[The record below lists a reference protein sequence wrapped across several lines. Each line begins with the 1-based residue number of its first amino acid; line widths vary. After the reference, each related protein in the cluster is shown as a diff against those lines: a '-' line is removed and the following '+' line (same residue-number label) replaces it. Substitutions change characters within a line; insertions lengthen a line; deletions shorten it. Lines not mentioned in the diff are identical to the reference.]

1 MAEIREGSAPNFAP
15 PVEEGMVF
23 EFEDEKGE
31 ISQLEFLGL
40 ILHDEQRFG
49 FFFPV
54 DEDDP
59 AGSSGE
65 VLILEVTDLDEEG
78 QPCEFE
84 LLDDEEIAAQIY
96 DEFREATKDLYDLY
110 QNKHFHARHIT
121 FAWINGLYN
130 R

>member
-15 PVEEGMVF
+15 PVEEGTVF

-40 ILHDEQRFG
+40 ILHDELRFG

-96 DEFREATKDLYDLY
+96 DEFREATKDLYD
-110 QNKHFHARHIT
+110 FE
-121 FAWINGLYN
+121 
-130 R
+130 

>member
-31 ISQLEFLGL
+31 ISQLVFLGL

-49 FFFPV
+49 FFYPV
-54 DEDDP
+54 EEDDP

-96 DEFREATKDLYDLY
+96 DEFREATKDLYD
-110 QNKHFHARHIT
+110 FE
-121 FAWINGLYN
+121 
-130 R
+130 

>member
-49 FFFPV
+49 FFFLV

-96 DEFREATKDLYDLY
+96 DEFREATKDLYD
-110 QNKHFHARHIT
+110 FE
-121 FAWINGLYN
+121 
-130 R
+130 

>member
-40 ILHDEQRFG
+40 ILHD

-96 DEFREATKDLYDLY
+96 DEFREATKDLYD
-110 QNKHFHARHIT
+110 FE
-121 FAWINGLYN
+121 
-130 R
+130 

>member
-49 FFFPV
+49 LFFPV
-54 DEDDP
+54 VEDDP

-65 VLILEVTDLDEEG
+65 VLMLEVTDLDEEG

-96 DEFREATKDLYDLY
+96 DEFREATKDLYD
-110 QNKHFHARHIT
+110 FE
-121 FAWINGLYN
+121 
-130 R
+130 

>member
-31 ISQLEFLGL
+31 ISRLEFLGL

-54 DEDDP
+54 DEDDL

-96 DEFREATKDLYDLY
+96 DEFREATKDLYD
-110 QNKHFHARHIT
+110 FE
-121 FAWINGLYN
+121 
-130 R
+130 

>member
-1 MAEIREGSAPNFAP
+1 MRNGRNPRGLRAQLRPARRRGHGVRVRGREGQ
-15 PVEEGMVF
+15 
-23 EFEDEKGE
+23 

-96 DEFREATKDLYDLY
+96 DEFREATKDLYD
-110 QNKHFHARHIT
+110 FE
-121 FAWINGLYN
+121 
-130 R
+130 

>member
-78 QPCEFE
+78 QPCNSSF
-84 LLDDEEIAAQIY
+84 LMTRKSPPRFMTNSVRPQ
-96 DEFREATKDLYDLY
+96 KDLYD
-110 QNKHFHARHIT
+110 FE
-121 FAWINGLYN
+121 
-130 R
+130 

>member
-1 MAEIREGSAPNFAP
+1 MSEASHWWERRPEAAGALGAL
-15 PVEEGMVF
+15 GMGLLF
-23 EFEDEKGE
+23 GTGFDP
-31 ISQLEFLGL
+31 LGWQWMSL
-40 ILHDEQRFG
+40 IALVG
-49 FFFPV
+49 FFPV

-96 DEFREATKDLYDLY
+96 DEFREATKDLYD
-110 QNKHFHARHIT
+110 FE
-121 FAWINGLYN
+121 
-130 R
+130 

>member
-54 DEDDP
+54 DEDDS

-96 DEFREATKDLYDLY
+96 DEFREATKDLYD
-110 QNKHFHARHIT
+110 FE
-121 FAWINGLYN
+121 
-130 R
+130 

>member
-1 MAEIREGSAPNFAP
+1 MRSKEPLARR
-15 PVEEGMVF
+15 
-23 EFEDEKGE
+23 
-31 ISQLEFLGL
+31 
-40 ILHDEQRFG
+40 LHPRWRSTLPSRHRSFG

-96 DEFREATKDLYDLY
+96 DEFREATKDLYD
-110 QNKHFHARHIT
+110 FE
-121 FAWINGLYN
+121 
-130 R
+130 

>member
-40 ILHDEQRFG
+40 IFHDEQRFG

-54 DEDDP
+54 DGDDP

-96 DEFREATKDLYDLY
+96 DEFREATKDLYD
-110 QNKHFHARHIT
+110 FE
-121 FAWINGLYN
+121 
-130 R
+130 

>member
-84 LLDDEEIAAQIY
+84 LLDDEKSPPRFMTNSVRPQKTSTISSKFKILLAFLGESCILI
-96 DEFREATKDLYDLY
+96 KLL
-110 QNKHFHARHIT
+110 N
-121 FAWINGLYN
+121 
-130 R
+130 